1 MREDI
6 RKLLNAWKKGH
17 ICKHPLH
24 GGYVEILLQ
33 HIQKDYDSE
42 TMRRSKHKEKRKRD
56 AEQVHSLAKRK
67 RDNETRKTR
76 IESLDYPS

>member
-1 MREDI
+1 MAREDMRNVYHDEKPRYSVKP
-6 RKLLNAWKKGH
+6 RKCLICKKRLSRYNLNAYCFVHALKGAR
-17 ICKHPLH
+17 I
-24 GGYVEILLQ
+24 EQ
-33 HIQKDYDSE
+33 Q
-42 TMRRSKHKEKRKRD
+42 EK